1 MWRGRVAWRWWGS
14 SRSRSGGRNRAL
26 GVSSRNPITGRPY
39 SERMTHRIRKIA
51 IASAL
56 LALIA
61 GATAL
66 AVVWAPDRSV
76 AELSAR
82 WAPPPSTFIRV
93 GAHTLHLRDEGP
105 RDSLPPIVLLHGTSA
120 SLHTWDGW
128 VDSLISTRRVVRF
141 DLPGFGLT
149 GPAPDDDYRIISY
162 ARLVVAVLDSLGGEI
177 AARVG
182 SLAPERVAALIL
194 VDPAGFPIDYVSIP
208 IGFKL
213 ARNPITA
220 PLLKHVLPRGVV
232 RSSVENVYG
241 DPTRVT
247 DALVDRYFEL
257 TLRAGNRAALPIR
270 FAQESKGADTAFF
283 AAITAPTLI
292 LWGEKDRLIPP
303 EHGARWLRAVKGSEL
318 VRYPQLGHV
327 PHEEGPAE
335 TLRDARKF
343 LAR

>member
-1 MWRGRVAWRWWGS
+1 
-14 SRSRSGGRNRAL
+14 
-26 GVSSRNPITGRPY
+26 
-39 SERMTHRIRKIA
+39 MTHRIRKVA
-51 IASAL
+51 ITTVLFVAAV
-56 LALIA
+56 A
-61 GATAL
+61 ATAI

-82 WAPPPSTFIRV
+82 WAPPPSTFVRV

-128 VDSLISTRRVVRF
+128 VDSLMPTRRVVRF

-149 GPAPDDDYRIISY
+149 GPAPDDDYRIITY
-162 ARLVVAVLDSLGGEI
+162 AKLVVAVLDTLRIPRAVLAGNSLGGEI
-177 AARVG
+177 AARVS
-182 SLAPERVAALIL
+182 SLAPDRVAALVL

-213 ARNPITA
+213 ARNPTTA
-220 PLLKHVLPRGVV
+220 PLLKHVLPRSVV

-257 TLRAGNRAALPIR
+257 TLREGNRAALPIR
-270 FAQESKGADTAFF
+270 FAQESNGADTAFF

-292 LWGEKDRLIPP
+292 LWGDKDRLIPP
-303 EHGARWLRAVKGSEL
+303 EHSARWLRAVQGSTL

-335 TLRDARKF
+335 TLRDVQKF

>member
-1 MWRGRVAWRWWGS
+1 M
-14 SRSRSGGRNRAL
+14 
-26 GVSSRNPITGRPY
+26 I
-39 SERMTHRIRKIA
+39 HRIRQIA
-51 IASAL
+51 IVSLLFLVAL
-56 LALIA
+56 

-82 WAPPPSTFIRV
+82 WAPPPSTFVRV

-128 VDSLISTRRVVRF
+128 VDSLVPTRRIVRF

-162 ARLVVAVLDSLGGEI
+162 ARLVVAVLDSLQIPRAVLAGNSLGGEI
-177 AARVG
+177 AARVS
-182 SLAPERVAALIL
+182 SLAPERVTALIL
-194 VDPAGFPIDYVSIP
+194 VDPAGFRIESQSIP
-208 IGFKL
+208 IGFQL
-213 ARNPITA
+213 ARNPVTA
-220 PLLKHVLPRGVV
+220 PLLKHVLPRNVV
-232 RSSVENVYG
+232 RSTVENVYG

-257 TLRAGNRAALPIR
+257 TLREGNRAALPIR
-270 FAQESKGADTAFF
+270 FQQESNGADTAFF
-283 AAITAPTLI
+283 SAITAPTLI
-292 LWGEKDRLIPP
+292 LWGDKDRLIPP
-303 EHGARWLRAVKGSEL
+303 EHSARWLRAVKGSTL
-318 VRYPQLGHV
+318 VRYPELGHV

-335 TLRDARKF
+335 TLREVRKF
-343 LAR
+343 LAK

>member
-1 MWRGRVAWRWWGS
+1 
-14 SRSRSGGRNRAL
+14 
-26 GVSSRNPITGRPY
+26 
-39 SERMTHRIRKIA
+39 MTHRIRTIA
-51 IASAL
+51 IASVL
-56 LALIA
+56 LVFTA

-93 GAHTLHLRDEGP
+93 GAHTIHLRDEGP

-162 ARLVVAVLDSLGGEI
+162 ARLVVAVLDTLRIPRAVLAGNSLGGEI

-182 SLAPERVAALIL
+182 SLAPDRVAALIL
-194 VDPAGFPIDYVSIP
+194 VAPAGFPIDYVSIP

-257 TLRAGNRAALPIR
+257 TLRTGNRAALPIR
-270 FAQESKGADTAFF
+270 FAQESNGADTAFF
-283 AAITAPTLI
+283 AAIAAPTLI
-292 LWGEKDRLIPP
+292 LWGGKDRLIPP

-335 TLRDARKF
+335 TLRDVRKF